1 MLDGPA
7 PLQYVLILMNY
18 LCHNAISKLGHILR
32 YRGSNVNIW
41 IFGRAYRSA
50 LDVMHPVNRTTR
62 LSASEEEKSRE

>member
-18 LCHNAISKLGHILR
+18 ICHNAISKLGHILR

-41 IFGRAYRSA
+41 IFGRASHSA
-50 LDVMHPVNRTTR
+50 LDVMHSVNKTTR
-62 LSASEEEKSRE
+62 QLASEEENSRE